1 MIQMRLKFS
10 KGYLSIKGVYT
21 YAPVEGEEEE
31 SDKFYEKLQ
40 TFLNKINKNDM
51 IMLMGDFNARVG
63 NSKIEQCIGTFG
75 EQTYKEMLLN

>member
-10 KGYLSIKGVYT
+10 RGYLSIKAIYT

-31 SDKFYEKLQ
+31 SDKLYEKLQ
-40 TFLNKINKNDM
+40 TFLNKINKNYTSM
-51 IMLMGDFNARVG
+51 IMLMDDFNARVG

-75 EQTYKEMLLN
+75 EQTCK